1 MIGTRRFNSNFFSTN
16 GKKWNLDVLRQPA
29 DTLAVTLSHDNTAH
43 EQLDRS
49 DTLERNLALT
59 SSLVQTELVTEL
71 ILANGIGVVDLVTED
86 EEGDLGKVL
95 HGEKGVEFGL
105 GLGET
110 LVVFGVDE
118 EDDTANFGEV
128 VLPETAGY

>member
-1 MIGTRRFNSNFFSTN
+1 M
-16 GKKWNLDVLRQPA
+16 RQPA

-43 EQLDRS
+43 KQLDRP

-59 SSLVQTELVTEL
+59 SSLVQTELVTKL
-71 ILANGIGVVDLVTED
+71 ILADGIGVVDLVTED
-86 EEGDLGKVL
+86 EEGDLGKIL

-105 GLGET
+105 GLRET
-110 LVVFGVDE
+110 LVVLGVNE

-128 VLPETAGY
+128 VLPETTGY